1 MADGFIMLL
10 FLSGIMAVCSFVA
23 GAAPLSFTLSPH
35 RLRIITTLGSGLLIG
50 IALVIIIP
58 EGAESLYASHR
69 KSPKRAT
76 NHRDVETQAAP
87 HAVLG
92 LCLITGFALMYLIDM
107 IPSSSAHH
115 GSAEGHALTST
126 SDPPSSPFGPPTLT
140 QSHSHSTTIGL
151 VIHSFADGI
160 ALGASS
166 ATPSSIGIIVFGA
179 IMVHKAPAAFGL
191 TAALLKQGLN
201 KRAART
207 HLLLFS
213 LAAPLGAVMTWLFVK
228 ALASRG
234 LDTANVGHGEFWTGV
249 ALVFSGGTFL

>member
-10 FLSGIMAVCSFVA
+10 FLSGIMAVGSFVA
-23 GAAPLSFTLSPH
+23 GAAPLSFTLSAH

-58 EGAESLYASHR
+58 EGAESLYGSQR
-69 KSPKRAT
+69 KSGKRAANY
-76 NHRDVETQAAP
+76 NHVENQTSP
-87 HAVLG
+87 HSVLG
-92 LCLITGFALMYLIDM
+92 LCLIIGFALMYLIDM
-107 IPSSSAHH
+107 IPSSSAHRD
-115 GSAEGHALTST
+115 SLEGLALTST
-126 SDPPSSPFGPPTLT
+126 SSPPSSPFGPPA
-140 QSHSHSTTIGL
+140 QSHSHTHSTTIGL

-166 ATPSSIGIIVFGA
+166 ATPSSIGIIVFAA

-213 LAAPLGAVMTWLFVK
+213 LAAPLGAVTTWLFVK

-234 LDTANVGHGEFWTGV
+234 LDTANAGHGEFWTGV